1 MPIWAVTPQ
10 NEPLHT
16 TNFDSMVT
24 SPGDGTGEAT
34 YVATSLGPKLA
45 ALNPPVKIFGYDHNK
60 GSNMASFV
68 SALYANADAAKYLAG
83 TATHWYDL
91 PQDPFTASL
100 DAVHTTAP
108 TGTIIGSE
116 QGLSAITNSVANAA
130 FKNDAWWWGP
140 NSPDWA
146 AGTQGHLNVVGV
158 YRVAGD
164 IIQSFNHWEQAWI
177 QWNAVN
183 DKYGGPSHYTDR
195 VPGTRAQ
202 SMIVADVGTTYEGA
216 NFFDTPAAS
225 PATFDYYVAPTF
237 YVLEHFSKFMLPG
250 GHVLREHRGCRRR
263 VAHHGNRRR
272 RRSFMA
278 LAVANL
284 DNGGGRCGAAERE
297 DHERELSA
305 HDRHAGR
312 GAHSSG
318 LRATDRA
325 LAVS

>member
-1 MPIWAVTPQ
+1 MGFTG
-10 NEPLHT
+10 N
-16 TNFDSMVT
+16 
-24 SPGDGTGEAT
+24 GTGEAS
-34 YVATSLGPKLA
+34 YVATSLGPKLS

-60 GSNMASFV
+60 GSSMGTFV
-68 SALYANADAAKYLAG
+68 SALYANATAVKYLAG

-100 DAVHTTAP
+100 DAVHTMAP
-108 TGTIIGSE
+108 TGVIIGSE

-164 IIQSFNHWEQAWI
+164 IIESFNHWEQAWI

-183 DKYGGPSHYTDR
+183 DKYGGPSHYTAR

-202 SMIVADVGTTYEGA
+202 SMIVADVGTTYENA
-216 NFFDTPAAS
+216 DFFDTPAAS
-225 PATFDYYVAPTF
+225 APTFDYYVAPTF

-250 GHVLREHRGCRRR
+250 SHVRDSAVDATL
-263 VAHHGNRRR
+263 VGNTAVGGGKD
-272 RRSFMA
+272 FMA
-278 LAVANL
+278 LASANPDGSVAVAVLNEKT
-284 DNGGGRCGAAERE
+284 A
-297 DHERELSA
+297 
-305 HDRHAGR
+305 
-312 GAHSSG
+312 
-318 LRATDRA
+318 
-325 LAVS
+325 AVSYQITVGTQAVELTIPASALQTIVFK